1 MNDIEKKVKAL
12 EELRER
18 LRVQYRVL
26 EDSGR
31 AEVGDFTYGF
41 PLVISWG
48 EGAKVKI
55 GKFCSIGANVEIYL
69 GGNHRN
75 EWCSTYPFNVL
86 LKGVYPGIDG
96 EVAATKGDVII
107 GNDVWIANNVR
118 IMSGVKIGDGATIA
132 NGAVVTKDV
141 PKYTI
146 VGGVPARVK
155 KWKMAAAC
163 TEELQ
168 WWDWPLEKLAEAI
181 PIIMSQR
188 AGDLMWFDQEYNNR
202 RKE

>member
-18 LRVQYRVL
+18 LRVKYGAL

-141 PKYTI
+141 KAYSI
-146 VGGVPARVK
+146 VGGVPASIRSFRATA
-155 KWKMAAAC
+155 KMIAW
-163 TEELQ
+163 TK
-168 WWDWPLEKLAEAI
+168 WWDWPLEKLAEGI
-181 PIIMSQR
+181 PLLMSNDALKLAR
-188 AGDLMWFDQEYNNR
+188 YSDMYDG